1 MGSRRFGYCCTSC
14 SDWHDRS
21 AMTELSS
28 HSDKK
33 LFRDTTTD
41 SGDPPAQRE
50 PWPARKMMVATV
62 LAACCCAA
70 VAMGSAGVT
79 SHVRGLKDPT
89 DVGAVDAGIFDD
101 DDEAPGR
108 RLSGETVKCEDLRK
122 KKNKC
127 KKADNCKWDR
137 FEKKCTDK

>member
-79 SHVRGLKDPT
+79 SHMRGFKDPT

-101 DDEAPGR
+101 ETPGR
-108 RLSGETVKCEDLRK
+108 RLSIGCKKIKAMGRCNAREDCTWKRRGVCGK
-122 KKNKC
+122 KK
-127 KKADNCKWDR
+127 
-137 FEKKCTDK
+137 DKNR